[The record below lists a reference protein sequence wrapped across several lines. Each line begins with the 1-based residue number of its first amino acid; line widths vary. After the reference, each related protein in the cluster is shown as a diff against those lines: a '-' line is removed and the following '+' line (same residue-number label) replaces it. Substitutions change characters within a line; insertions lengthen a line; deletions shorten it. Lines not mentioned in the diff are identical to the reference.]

1 MITIGVCD
9 DEEYIVRILKEKIQS
24 CLKDISDGAVFLE
37 FFSGE
42 ELLASDKHVDLLF
55 LDIDMPGVDG
65 IEAGKLFHAK
75 NKDCRIVMETIRS
88 DRMKE
93 AFFLEAYRFITKP
106 FEDAEIREAIHS
118 FIGSRIG
125 YQKLLLSEHRRKSE
139 IFQYEIKYIQ
149 TYDSYT
155 EFIVDKRIMRSE
167 KSLRELE
174 EELDGRMFFRVNKKY
189 IINFKYID
197 SYVRGILL
205 IAGKEIKVARRRVH
219 AFEERYREYDLR
231 YR

>member
-1 MITIGVCD
+1 MITIGICD

-24 CLKDISDGAVFLE
+24 CLNDISDDTEFLE
-37 FFSGE
+37 FSSGE
-42 ELLASDKHVDLLF
+42 ELSACDKHVDLLF

-65 IEAGKLFHAK
+65 IEAGRLFHVR
-75 NKDCRIVMETIRS
+75 NRDCRIVMETARS

-93 AFFLEAYRFITKP
+93 AFYLEAYRFITKP
-106 FEDAEIREAIHS
+106 FDDAEIYEAIHS
-118 FIGSRIG
+118 FFDSRAG

-139 IFQYEIKYIQ
+139 IYQYDIKYIQ

-155 EFIVDKRIMRSE
+155 EFIVDRRVMRSE

-174 EELDGRMFFRVNKKY
+174 NELDGRMFFRIDKKY
-189 IINFKYID
+189 IVNFKYID
-197 SYVRGILL
+197 SYEGRIVL
-205 IAGKEIKVARRRVH
+205 IAGKEMKVARRRIH
-219 AFEERYREYDLR
+219 EFEARYREYDLR